1 MKQQE
6 YMDFI
11 DRFEG
16 SSLTVLTIETESW
29 KMHMEKG
36 AAPVAAAG
44 AQPAVKAE
52 PIAAPQPK
60 EAETGDFVKVKA
72 PLVGTFYRAP
82 SPEDAPYA
90 AEGDRVQKGQVLCLI
105 EAMKMMNELK
115 APANG
120 ILRAVCAED
129 GQMVEYGQILFE
141 VAPC

>member
-44 AQPAVKAE
+44 AQPAVKTE
-52 PIAAPQPK
+52 PAAAPQP
-60 EAETGDFVKVKA
+60 
-72 PLVGTFYRAP
+72 L
-82 SPEDAPYA
+82 S
-90 AEGDRVQKGQVLCLI
+90 LI
-105 EAMKMMNELK
+105 H
-115 APANG
+115 
-120 ILRAVCAED
+120 I
-129 GQMVEYGQILFE
+129 
-141 VAPC
+141 